1 MNTYVYEL
9 DGNLYLNL
17 TNRCTNACD
26 FCVRQ
31 HDTYKSY
38 PLWLDREPEYEDFL
52 PLLKNLEKY
61 REIVFCGYGEPL
73 FRYELILKLGAYLKS
88 KGCTTRINTN
98 GQGDLING
106 FPTAP
111 GLAKVIDKI
120 NVSLN
125 CPDAKSYQE
134 VCHCEYGEE
143 GFIAMVKF
151 AHACQDAGIDTVF
164 SIVDSIPPA
173 QIEASK
179 AFAAKEG
186 LPLYI
191 RAYIDEE

>member
-1 MNTYVYEL
+1 MNTFVYEL

-17 TNRCTNACD
+17 TNRCSNACD

-52 PLLKNLEKY
+52 PLLQDLGRYK
-61 REIVFCGYGEPL
+61 EIVFCGYGEPL
-73 FRYELILKLGAYLKS
+73 YRYELILKLGKYLKS
-88 KGCTTRINTN
+88 LGCRTRINTN

-111 GLAKVIDKI
+111 GLAGVIDKI

-134 VCHCEYGEE
+134 VCHCEYGKA
-143 GFIAMVKF
+143 GFDAMVRF
-151 AHACQDAGIDTVF
+151 AHACKDAGIDTVF
-164 SIVDSIPPA
+164 SIVDSIPA
-173 QIEASK
+173 EQIEACK
-179 AFAAKEG
+179 VFAAKEG
-186 LPLYI
+186 IPLYI

>member
-52 PLLKNLEKY
+52 PLLTNLEKY

-143 GFIAMVKF
+143 GFAAMVKF
-151 AHACQDAGIDTVF
+151 AHACRDAGIDTVF

-186 LPLYI
+186 IPLYI

>member
-38 PLWLDREPEYEDFL
+38 PLWLEREPEYEDFL
-52 PLLKNLEKY
+52 PLLTDLGKY
-61 REIVFCGYGEPL
+61 KEVVF

-88 KGCTTRINTN
+88 KGCRTRINTN

-106 FPTAP
+106 FATAP

-143 GFIAMVKF
+143 GFAAMVTF
-151 AHACQDAGIDTVF
+151 AHDCQNAGIDTVF
-164 SIVDSIPPA
+164 SIVDSIPSE
-173 QIEASK
+173 QIEACK

-186 LPLYI
+186 IPLYI